1 MLLRRM
7 VTPRRTDSLST
18 IFSTLSLDVKSK
30 PYLSW
35 KTNIRKQKEIP
46 MSVDI
51 PTDTTVANFAPFP
64 LPAPSSFATR
74 TLAPQET
81 IKIKKS
87 EIIQDLNTRSL
98 VLALVGF

>member
-35 KTNIRKQKEIP
+35 KTNIREQNKIP
-46 MSVDI
+46 ISVDV
-51 PTDTTVANFAPFP
+51 PTDTMVANFAPFP

-81 IKIKKS
+81 IKIRNQKS
-87 EIIQDLNTRSL
+87 FKI
-98 VLALVGF
+98 